1 MNSKLNICLFTTFC
15 LYLVVHMDLVTVEM
29 KAKKQSLSDKHDDK
43 LTIEDV
49 IQLGGDQVRV
59 LQDLFYYQ

>member
-1 MNSKLNICLFTTFC
+1 
-15 LYLVVHMDLVTVEM
+15 MDLVTVEM